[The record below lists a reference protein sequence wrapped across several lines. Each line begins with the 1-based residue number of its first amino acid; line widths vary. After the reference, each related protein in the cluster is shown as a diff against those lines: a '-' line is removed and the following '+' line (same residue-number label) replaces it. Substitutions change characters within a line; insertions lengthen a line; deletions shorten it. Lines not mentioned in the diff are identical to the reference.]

1 MFSLLDWFTSIERDH
16 HQAPL
21 MGASGAGKTTVRGY
35 DLDRSNN
42 LH

>member
-1 MFSLLDWFTSIERDH
+1 MFSLLDWFESNERDYY
-16 HQAPL
+16 QAL

-35 DLDRSNN
+35 DLHLSNN